1 MKKIMASLVSFES
14 RSESGIYFAAK
25 KKIKNKNKNP
35 HEESP
40 RSRCREPSNLRD
52 ETKTGV

>member
-1 MKKIMASLVSFES
+1 VITASLVSFES
-14 RSESGIYFAAK
+14 NSEIGIYFAATK
-25 KKIKNKNKNP
+25 KKKFP

-40 RSRCREPSNLRD
+40 RSRGRKPSNLRD